1 MIKTSNNKCRQYVQ
15 DKVEFQANNI
25 FANYIN
31 PDTYCVYSYGTHW
44 ILYMWKDGQWLGC
57 SDKKESNSNSKH
69 SSQANPLVHDMIK
82 VSQQRLQELKY
93 E

>member
-15 DKVEFQANNI
+15 DRVEFQANNI
-25 FANYIN
+25 FANYVN

-44 ILYMWKDGQWLGC
+44 ILYMWKNGQWFGC
-57 SDKKESNSNSKH
+57 YDKNSRTTGKH
-69 SSQANPLVHDMIK
+69 SSQTNPLESVIEL
-82 VSQQRLQELKY
+82 SQKQLQNLRY